1 MNSMFVSYIKELA
14 YLFFASIGK
23 LDYLIEKRQRVQ
35 LPEDLWLSLKDLDS
49 SIVKK

>member
-1 MNSMFVSYIKELA
+1 MHSMFVSYIKELA

-35 LPEDLWLSLKDLDS
+35 LPEELWLASKDLES
-49 SIVKK
+49 AIRKR